1 MSFFTSLQ
9 NYVTSGVAGLGLSPR
24 KFSLSRQDSQEGSQ
38 QQSHAQTGGVTTGG
52 GVGGV
57 PSVQLGGETVSG
69 QKPISSTPVHGKFFW
84 FRSQF
89 LTEYSLLANLEV
101 ISGLKIIFNKF

>member
-24 KFSLSRQDSQEGSQ
+24 KFSLSRQESQEGTQ
-38 QQSHAQTGGVTTGG
+38 QQSHVQTGVTPGG
-52 GVGGV
+52 QV

-69 QKPISSTPVHGKFFW
+69 QKPISSTPVHGKSCFF
-84 FRSQF
+84 
-89 LTEYSLLANLEV
+89 
-101 ISGLKIIFNKF
+101 

>member
-38 QQSHAQTGGVTTGG
+38 QQSHTQSGVIPGA
-52 GVGGV
+52 GGV

-69 QKPISSTPVHGKFFW
+69 QKPIGSTPVHGK
-84 FRSQF
+84 
-89 LTEYSLLANLEV
+89 
-101 ISGLKIIFNKF
+101 

>member
-24 KFSLSRQDSQEGSQ
+24 KFSLSRQDSQEGSGQQQNLQ
-38 QQSHAQTGGVTTGG
+38 QQSITPGGQ
-52 GVGGV
+52 V

-69 QKPISSTPVHGKFFW
+69 QKPISSTPVHGKKCC
-84 FRSQF
+84 
-89 LTEYSLLANLEV
+89 LLNL
-101 ISGLKIIFNKF
+101 LRD

>member
-24 KFSLSRQDSQEGSQ
+24 KFSLSRQESQEGSQ
-38 QQSHAQTGGVTTGG
+38 QQSGVTP
-52 GVGGV
+52 GGV

-69 QKPISSTPVHGKFFW
+69 QKPIGSTPVHGKCRTFKKELVFS
-84 FRSQF
+84 F
-89 LTEYSLLANLEV
+89 
-101 ISGLKIIFNKF
+101 